1 MHATS
6 RDRVLKFVCHAGRW
20 IMCAW
25 TVTTLIAL
33 IKIVVDKKKSKFT
46 TTNVTIGEN
55 EYAIPCREI

>member
-1 MHATS
+1 
-6 RDRVLKFVCHAGRW
+6 
-20 IMCAW
+20 MCAW

-46 TTNVTIGEN
+46 TTNVTVGEN